1 MDRLQAQEEIT
12 KLISNVFGDKKRISY
27 EDYVRI
33 NTDTSSEMFLSL
45 MTLLQTN
52 MPCSA
57 NYFKYKANYEQFMQ
71 DDNKGPSETGRP
83 EGTVKTI
90 ASPKL
95 MTKLSPVSQYLNTQ
109 GINVAPPS

>member
-1 MDRLQAQEEIT
+1 M
-12 KLISNVFGDKKRISY
+12 
-27 EDYVRI
+27 RI
-33 NTDTSSEMFLSL
+33 NTNISSEMFLSL

-57 NYFKYKANYEQFMQ
+57 NYFKYKANYEQFMN
-71 DDNKGPSETGRP
+71 DENKGSASAPGKP

-95 MTKLSPVSQYLNTQ
+95 TTKFSPVTQYLNTQ
-109 GINVAPPS
+109 GINVAPKS